1 MYLPITTTNYG
12 FCWRDNTIS
21 RLYQPLLCFS
31 TCIISQLPP
40 GGQKKKKDRKEKSL
54 LLFLS
59 FIYQF
64 LFTTFH
70 LDNFNMSEANHL
82 ANESHIAPCFPND
95 KCIYSSFVSPFP
107 QFNNSTVDATNE
119 YSNLITGSYG
129 QMQEYPIQG
138 SSTKLAQ
145 GTGAHIS
152 GDYTAQNIGS
162 WKEGLVSPLANVWCY
177 LPNISDSVHD
187 MSVTPSDVSR
197 YDKD

>member
-1 MYLPITTTNYG
+1 
-12 FCWRDNTIS
+12 
-21 RLYQPLLCFS
+21 
-31 TCIISQLPP
+31 
-40 GGQKKKKDRKEKSL
+40 
-54 LLFLS
+54 
-59 FIYQF
+59 
-64 LFTTFH
+64 
-70 LDNFNMSEANHL
+70 MSEANHL

-145 GTGAHIS
+145 VTGAHNS

-162 WKEGLVSPLANVWCY
+162 WKEGLVSPLRMYGVIY
-177 LPNISDSVHD
+177 LTYP
-187 MSVTPSDVSR
+187 TVSAIWALLLQMCLGMI
-197 YDKD
+197 KLKLLWLFSQ